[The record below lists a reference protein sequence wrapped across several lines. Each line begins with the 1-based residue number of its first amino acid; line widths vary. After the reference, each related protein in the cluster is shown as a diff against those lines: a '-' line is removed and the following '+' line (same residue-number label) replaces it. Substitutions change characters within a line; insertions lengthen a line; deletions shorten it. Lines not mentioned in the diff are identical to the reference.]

1 MARPLANK
9 AFAVG
14 VLAAVCG
21 AAFLIAFT
29 FFRKGGYSERDS
41 YLVHAYY
48 DDATGLS
55 WKSRVQIAGIQ
66 IGEIAEIK
74 LEAGRARLN
83 IRIRKDIDVRADAC
97 LTKRFPST
105 LLPDALLDLAPGSAR
120 SASLRELPEDQ
131 REIKCA
137 MEAVTVAK
145 LLSSLSR
152 VSEDVEKITSELSSM
167 VAGSEGSIKQIIG
180 NLEKISA
187 NINETVESGSTK
199 VSAILDNTQS
209 FTGTLAGVAS
219 ADRERYHAITRN
231 IESASA
237 RLDQVLQSVQDLL
250 GDEGE
255 GGGGGAG
262 GAAGKGGVRA
272 SIADARQ
279 SLQRLNNTMEQL
291 EKVANN
297 IAQGKGVAGKLL
309 ADERLGEKLGN
320 TLESASDYYD
330 KLFKLQLKVNLR
342 SEWQLNQTGS
352 KTYAGFTLLP
362 RPDKYYIFE
371 IVSDPRGVQTQTVEQ
386 IATPTGTVSTT
397 KTVTEQ
403 KVSFSLEFAKRFGPA
418 AFRIGIIESSGG
430 AGADLYLLKDSL
442 KLSVSVFQFARPEPA
457 PKFPRAKLW
466 VDYTFLHYLYATVG
480 TDDFLNTWRAGRF
493 PGGPKF
499 AIGNDVFFGGGIVF
513 TDEDLKSLIGAAGS
527 SLSGGATSTR

>member
-14 VLAAVCG
+14 LLAAICG
-21 AAFLIAFT
+21 VAFLIAFT
-29 FFRKGGYSERDS
+29 FFKKGGYSERDS
-41 YLVHAYY
+41 YLVYAFYE
-48 DDATGLS
+48 DATGLS

-66 IGEIAEIK
+66 VGEISTIL
-74 LEAGRARLN
+74 LEGNRARLD
-83 IRIRKDIDVRADAC
+83 IRVRKDIDVRADAC

-105 LLPDALLDLAPGSAR
+105 LLPDALLDLAPGTAR
-120 SASLRELPEDQ
+120 APSLRELPPEQ
-131 REIKCA
+131 REIRCA
-137 MEAVTVAK
+137 LEAVSVAK
-145 LLSSLSR
+145 LLSSLSK
-152 VSEDVEKITSELSSM
+152 VSEDVERVTSELSTM
-167 VAGSEGSIKQIIG
+167 VAGSQGSIKQIIG
-180 NLEKISA
+180 NLEKVSA
-187 NINETVESGSTK
+187 NINRTVESGSEK
-199 VSAILDNTQS
+199 VSAILDNTES
-209 FTGTLAGVAS
+209 FTGTLAGVAD
-219 ADRERYHAITRN
+219 ADRERYHAIARN
-231 IESASA
+231 VESASG
-237 RLDQVLQSVQDLL
+237 RLDKVLQSVQDLL
-250 GDEGE
+250 GE
-255 GGGGGAG
+255 GGGEGE
-262 GAAGKGGVRA
+262 GKGGVRA
-272 SIADARQ
+272 SVADARQ
-279 SLQRLNNTMEQL
+279 SLQRLNNSLEQI
-291 EKVANN
+291 EKVATN

-320 TLESASDYYD
+320 TIENASDYYD

-342 SEWQLNQTGS
+342 SEWQLNQTGA

-386 IATPTGTVSTT
+386 ISTPTGTVSTT
-397 KTVTEQ
+397 KTLTEQ
-403 KVSFSLEFAKRFGPA
+403 KVSFSLQFGKRFGPA

-430 AGADLYLLKDSL
+430 AGADLYLLKDAL

-466 VDYTFLHYLYATVG
+466 LDYTFLRYLYATVG

-513 TDEDLKSLIGAAGS
+513 TDDDLKALISVAGS
-527 SLSGGATSTR
+527 SLSGGATSTK